1 MHSALLVYLKCI
13 IILLVRY
20 LRTLLKK
27 PEICTCLHP
36 GINSSFM
43 YGKQKT
49 KSELSQIVLTSLV
62 LSKRDSDWFL
72 SVIVLALIF

>member
-1 MHSALLVYLKCI
+1 MYLFA
-13 IILLVRY
+13 Y
-20 LRTLLKK
+20 
-27 PEICTCLHP
+27 P

-49 KSELSQIVLTSLV
+49 KSEFSQIVLTSLV